1 MKHKTIL
8 IFDFDGTI
16 ANTFDVMIDLFNTIV
31 SKYDIKPI
39 TKELLDT
46 YLEIPLKKRIKAH
59 GVKYRQVPFLVKD
72 ALSLHEPFLKQATP
86 FEGMKEILTDLSKK
100 YTLYIASSN
109 KKELIESFL
118 NTHNIH
124 VFKKVYAK
132 PTLFGKDK
140 LLLSLLKK
148 ENLNIKDVLYIGDE
162 LRDIDACEKIHMD
175 ILPVSY
181 GYDKPSFLK
190 NNYKKDIMA
199 SPETLYQHLK

>member
-1 MKHKTIL
+1 MNKTTL

-39 TKELLDT
+39 TKDLLDA
-46 YLEIPLKKRIKAH
+46 YLDLPLKKRIKAH

-72 ALSLHEPFLKQATP
+72 ALSLHEPFLKQAVP
-86 FEGMKEILTDLSKK
+86 FAGMKDILKELSMS
-100 YTLYIASSN
+100 YNLYIASSN
-109 KKELIESFL
+109 KKELIQSFL
-118 NTHNIH
+118 DTHEMN

-140 LLLSLLKK
+140 LLSSLLKK
-148 ENLNIKDVLYIGDE
+148 ENLQLEEVLYIGDE
-162 LRDIDACEKIHMD
+162 LRDIEACEKIGMD

-190 NNYKKDIMA
+190 SNYQKDIMA
-199 SPETLYQHLK
+199 SPEALYDYLK

>member
-1 MKHKTIL
+1 MKEKTTL

-39 TKELLDT
+39 TKELLDS
-46 YLEIPLKKRIKAH
+46 YLELPLKKRIKAH

-72 ALSLHEPFLKQATP
+72 ALSLLEPFLKQATP
-86 FEGMKEILTDLSKK
+86 FEGMKEMLFTLSKK

-109 KKELIESFL
+109 KKELIETFL
-118 NTHNIH
+118 KTHDIN

-148 ENLNIKDVLYIGDE
+148 ENLNIKNVLYIGDE
-162 LRDIDACEKIHMD
+162 LRDIEACEKIHMD

-190 NNYKKDIMA
+190 KHYQKDIMA
-199 SPETLYQHLK
+199 SPDALYEYLK

>member
-1 MKHKTIL
+1 MIKKKTL

-46 YLEIPLKKRIKAH
+46 YLDLPLKKRIKAH

-72 ALSLHEPFLKQATP
+72 ALSLHEPFLKQTTP
-86 FEGMKEILTDLSKK
+86 FEGMKEILTALSKT
-100 YTLYIASSN
+100 YILYIASSN
-109 KKELIESFL
+109 KKELIQSFL
-118 NTHNIH
+118 DSHEMN
-124 VFKKVYAK
+124 VFKKIYAK

-140 LLLSLLKK
+140 LLTSLLKK
-148 ENLNIKDVLYIGDE
+148 ENLQLEEVLYIGDE
-162 LRDIDACEKIHMD
+162 LRDIEACEKIHMD

-190 NNYKKDIMA
+190 RYYQKDIMD
-199 SPETLYQHLK
+199 SPEALYHYLK

>member
-39 TKELLDT
+39 TTELLDT
-46 YLEIPLKKRIKAH
+46 YLDLPLKKRIKAH
-59 GVKYRQVPFLVKD
+59 GVKYRQIPFLVKD
-72 ALSLHEPFLKQATP
+72 ALSLHEPFLQHATP
-86 FEGMKEILTDLSKK
+86 FEGMKAILTDLSKR
-100 YTLYIASSN
+100 YHLYIASSN

-118 NTHNIH
+118 NTHEIH

-148 ENLNIKDVLYIGDE
+148 EKLNIDDVLYIGDE
-162 LRDIDACEKIHMD
+162 LRDIDACIKIHMD

-190 NNYKKDIMA
+190 KHYQKDIMA
-199 SPETLYQHLK
+199 SPEALYQYLK

>member
-1 MKHKTIL
+1 MKHKTTL

-16 ANTFDVMIDLFNTIV
+16 ANTFDVMIDLFNTII
-31 SKYDIKPI
+31 STYDIKPI

-46 YLEIPLKKRIKAH
+46 YLDLPLKKRIKAH
-59 GVKYRQVPFLVKD
+59 GVKYRQVPFLIKD

-86 FEGMKEILTDLSKK
+86 FEGINDILTHLSKS
-100 YTLYIASSN
+100 YTLFIASSN

-118 NTHNIH
+118 NTHEIH

-132 PTLFGKDK
+132 SSLFGKDK

-148 ENLNIKDVLYIGDE
+148 EKLNLEDVLYIGDE
-162 LRDIDACEKIHMD
+162 LRDIEACEKIHMD

-190 NNYKKDIMA
+190 KYYQKDIVA
-199 SPETLYQHLK
+199 SPEALYQYLK